1 MSLHVS
7 VRGLRVGATSAPRVE
22 IEALEVSAGTTLA
35 LFGPNGAGKTTLL
48 RSIGLLESVDAGE
61 VAYDGVVSFRKT
73 DRLHLRR
80 RISTVFQSPILFTGS
95 VFDNVAAPLRF
106 RKSSR
111 AEIVRRT
118 RSWLD
123 RLSVLHLADSSA
135 RSISGGEAQRVALA
149 RAFVSEPELLLLDEP
164 FSSLDEP
171 TRLELIGDL
180 GELVRVERPTTVFA
194 SHARDDVIALADQ
207 VAVLMDGR
215 LRQIGSPSAVFG
227 QPTDADVAAFVGVS
241 TLLAGTVIGS
251 GDGVVGFDVAG
262 IRIQAMSD
270 FPVGAAVMAA
280 IRPEDVA
287 IEAAGEGRA
296 TSVQNH
302 CPGIV
307 REIRTLG
314 AVLDVRVDCGFE
326 VVAAMT
332 RGSAE
337 RLGLAPGTPV
347 IASFR
352 AAAVHLMDRPNDDSV
367 GAPD

>member
-1 MSLHVS
+1 
-7 VRGLRVGATSAPRVE
+7 
-22 IEALEVSAGTTLA
+22 
-35 LFGPNGAGKTTLL
+35 
-48 RSIGLLESVDAGE
+48 
-61 VAYDGVVSFRKT
+61 
-73 DRLHLRR
+73 
-80 RISTVFQSPILFTGS
+80 
-95 VFDNVAAPLRF
+95 
-106 RKSSR
+106 
-111 AEIVRRT
+111 
-118 RSWLD
+118 
-123 RLSVLHLADSSA
+123 
-135 RSISGGEAQRVALA
+135 
-149 RAFVSEPELLLLDEP
+149 
-164 FSSLDEP
+164 
-171 TRLELIGDL
+171 
-180 GELVRVERPTTVFA
+180 
-194 SHARDDVIALADQ
+194 
-207 VAVLMDGR
+207 MDGR

-227 QPTDADVAAFVGVS
+227 QPADADVAAFAGVS